1 MSSDLIYVFVYVNGV
16 IIRSTSGN
24 AIFTSD
30 NIKSM
35 LLYPIMMLSNI
46 ITVIQSSIRNDDV
59 SSAITSLWY
68 RCRIYKMNGHVE
80 YRACR
85 IIDKESVWCMFN
97 TFTNM
102 PSGICME
109 LRVEVHTS
117 PPPSQANELIWTEME
132 QKRCNSMKLE

>member
-1 MSSDLIYVFVYVNGV
+1 
-16 IIRSTSGN
+16 
-24 AIFTSD
+24 
-30 NIKSM
+30 
-35 LLYPIMMLSNI
+35 
-46 ITVIQSSIRNDDV
+46 
-59 SSAITSLWY
+59 
-68 RCRIYKMNGHVE
+68 MNGHVE

-132 QKRCNSMKLE
+132 QKRLCMYSQANAGVPQSVPKTCSGIHLVGNWWNVVYVRRTRWNIIRD